1 MSYSVQCK
9 SSSEVIGDFGAAVSH
24 CCIQNAIEARFNR
37 LNPMTEL
44 GSLAHR

>member
-9 SSSEVIGDFGAAVSH
+9 SSSEVIVGAAVDH

-44 GSLAHR
+44 GSLAHH